1 MSEEVN
7 GSDDIKNLFKQV
19 LGSEVNIKDN
29 IDATEEGVFVIFIKK
44 LEEAFEIENIVF
56 KEGGIELG
64 KATNPLWFVIENSF
78 KFLYGEEATT
88 LIFWYVMDRI
98 GDDGKI
104 IPIEDE
110 KGKQY
115 IFKDPKDLWRY
126 IKYRYPQE

>member
-1 MSEEVN
+1 MSDEIN
-7 GSDDIKNLFKQV
+7 GSDDIKKLFRQV

-29 IDATEEGVFVIFIKK
+29 IDATEEGVFTIFIKK

-56 KEGGIELG
+56 KEGGIELS

-110 KGKQY
+110 NGKKY
-115 IFKDPKDLWRY
+115 TFEDPKDLWRY